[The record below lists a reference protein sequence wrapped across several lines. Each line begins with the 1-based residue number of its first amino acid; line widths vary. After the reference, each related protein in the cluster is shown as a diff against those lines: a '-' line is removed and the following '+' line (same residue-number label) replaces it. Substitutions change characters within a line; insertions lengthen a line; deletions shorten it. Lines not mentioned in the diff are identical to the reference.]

1 MFNQPPLRYLPPFFK
16 ILSLFSLMLLSTQI
30 TFFIA
35 AYIVHQYFGVQDTT
49 IFSSDINLQ
58 AANPMAS
65 LVMQAI
71 GTGLGAF
78 LLPSVMFSVLTYG
91 GIGKPLKL
99 VWYPTLKQIS
109 LTIGI
114 IISSGIFVSLL
125 VDINKLIPLP
135 DSLSMLKDFQ
145 QKYDTLLNA
154 FFQDATP
161 MRFAF
166 LTLVLA
172 IMPAIGEELF
182 FRGSVMK
189 VFSETRLGIH
199 GAIFFSALAFALMH
213 FEFYNTL
220 AIFFMGLVL
229 GYIFYFTQSIWASIA
244 AHFINNFTQV
254 LLKYLYNTG
263 ALANDVTTQESLPLY
278 ETLTAGILAIVLLWL
293 LWKNKTPM
301 VIEENLDLEP
311 SNNSSE

>member
-1 MFNQPPLRYLPPFFK
+1 
-16 ILSLFSLMLLSTQI
+16 MLLSTQI

-35 AYIVHQYFGVQDTT
+35 AYLVHQYFGVQDTT
-49 IFSSDINLQ
+49 AFSSDIQLQ

-91 GIGKPLKL
+91 SIGKTLKL

-182 FRGSVMK
+182 FRGAVMK

-229 GYIFYFTQSIWASIA
+229 GYIFYFTQSIWASIV

-254 LLKYLYNTG
+254 LLKYLYSSG

-278 ETLTAGILAIVLLWL
+278 ETLTAGILATVLLWL

-301 VIEENLDLEP
+301 VIEENIDLEP
-311 SNNSSE
+311 SNNSPEQ

>member
-1 MFNQPPLRYLPPFFK
+1 
-16 ILSLFSLMLLSTQI
+16 MLLSTQI
-30 TFFIA
+30 TFFVA
-35 AYIVHQYFGVQDTT
+35 AYLVHQYFGVQDTSA
-49 IFSSDINLQ
+49 FASDIALQ

-78 LLPSVMFSVLTYG
+78 LLPSLMFSVLTYG
-91 GIGKPLKL
+91 GISKPLKFI
-99 VWYPTLKQIS
+99 WYPTPKQLM

-114 IISSGIFVSLL
+114 ILSSGIFVSLL

-135 DSLSMLKDFQ
+135 DSLSMLKEFQ

-154 FFQDATP
+154 FFQDSTP

-182 FRGSVMK
+182 FRGAVMK
-189 VFSETRLGIH
+189 VFSETRLGVH
-199 GAIFFSALAFALMH
+199 GGVFFSALAFALMH

-254 LLKYLYNTG
+254 LLKYLYSIG
-263 ALANDVTTQESLPLY
+263 AIATDITTQESLPIY
-278 ETLTAGILAIVLLWL
+278 QTLSAGLLTIALLWL
-293 LWKNKTPM
+293 LWRNKTQAM
-301 VIEENLDLEP
+301 EEENEDLAT
-311 SNNSSE
+311 SNNSIDT